1 MTPPRRNALL
11 GALIAVALGLGA
23 LPRLEVE
30 LDISRF
36 MLGEEVGPAARLSKA
51 LAQSDLSNTLIVAVG
66 APEEAEAIATA
77 DRLLEALRATPEL
90 EAAVDQVTSGPPEG
104 IQEAMWSL
112 YRPRILSFVASSTAG
127 AAAAASEAGLSDAL
141 DETLYRLSTPASTVV
156 AKVLA
161 EDPLL
166 VLLRLFEGLSDA
178 AGGGLRLRAGHFIDA
193 EGRAILFVR
202 TVASAFDGGAQ
213 AKLLSGLR
221 EAFARVAPAEATLE
235 LAGLHRFSARM
246 EASIKADIQRVSI
259 LSTLAMVALVLILF
273 RSPRVLG
280 LTAAVIGFGFLCGLF
295 TTVWAF
301 GRIHG
306 LTLAFGASLIGVSI
320 DYCIHYFVHFT
331 LEPKSPRALMR
342 ELGPGLALGA
352 LTTVVGFVALAVAG
366 LPGLRQVAVFSAAGI
381 LGALAGTF
389 LFLPAGVSKQGHTE
403 TTRWVAER
411 LGRGVERAR
420 RWPKG
425 VLLGFPAAAV
435 GLAVVGIPQVRLE
448 RDISRLA
455 RLDPELVAEEEA
467 IRGAVSPYDRSRLVV
482 ATGST
487 AAAALE
493 VNDRVAEV
501 LSAAREAGALER
513 FRNVASLL
521 PSPRLQLEVAKTFR
535 EQPGLAERLSAVAE
549 AKGFEPETFSPFVD
563 ALERDLPDPLDYAA
577 LANSPLRPLVEGFRA
592 PLPDGV
598 GFMSLLGGV
607 TRPEA
612 VAADIEAIPG
622 AYWVE
627 QAEIYSEANARY
639 QGSTLWSLLVG
650 WVFVVACVVLRY
662 RSLGP
667 AAASLVP
674 ATLAVAAT
682 AGFLGWVGQPIDL
695 VALTALLMV
704 FSMGV
709 DYGVFVAEAQWARPE
724 AVAGTLT
731 AVVVAWLSTLAG
743 FGLLALSEQPT
754 MRTIGLVA
762 AVGLSTTVWVMPTVL
777 LWTGARREG

>member
-1 MTPPRRNALL
+1 M
-11 GALIAVALGLGA
+11 
-23 LPRLEVE
+23 
-30 LDISRF
+30 
-36 MLGEEVGPAARLSKA
+36 
-51 LAQSDLSNTLIVAVG
+51 
-66 APEEAEAIATA
+66 
-77 DRLLEALRATPEL
+77 
-90 EAAVDQVTSGPPEG
+90 
-104 IQEAMWSL
+104 
-112 YRPRILSFVASSTAG
+112 
-127 AAAAASEAGLSDAL
+127 
-141 DETLYRLSTPASTVV
+141 
-156 AKVLA
+156 
-161 EDPLL
+161 
-166 VLLRLFEGLSDA
+166 
-178 AGGGLRLRAGHFIDA
+178 
-193 EGRAILFVR
+193 
-202 TVASAFDGGAQ
+202 
-213 AKLLSGLR
+213 
-221 EAFARVAPAEATLE
+221 
-235 LAGLHRFSARM
+235 
-246 EASIKADIQRVSI
+246 
-259 LSTLAMVALVLILF
+259 
-273 RSPRVLG
+273 
-280 LTAAVIGFGFLCGLF
+280 
-295 TTVWAF
+295 
-301 GRIHG
+301 
-306 LTLAFGASLIGVSI
+306 
-320 DYCIHYFVHFT
+320 
-331 LEPKSPRALMR
+331 
-342 ELGPGLALGA
+342 
-352 LTTVVGFVALAVAG
+352 
-366 LPGLRQVAVFSAAGI
+366 
-381 LGALAGTF
+381 
-389 LFLPAGVSKQGHTE
+389 
-403 TTRWVAER
+403 
-411 LGRGVERAR
+411 
-420 RWPKG
+420 
-425 VLLGFPAAAV
+425 
-435 GLAVVGIPQVRLE
+435 
-448 RDISRLA
+448 
-455 RLDPELVAEEEA
+455 
-467 IRGAVSPYDRSRLVV
+467 
-482 ATGST
+482 
-487 AAAALE
+487 
-493 VNDRVAEV
+493 
-501 LSAAREAGALER
+501 
-513 FRNVASLL
+513 ASLL